1 MLSPLR
7 LPAVAIG
14 SNLALQVIKKWW
26 SKNAL
31 KLKSKNAS
39 YLPRVPE
46 TDCQINVFSFKKN
59 KLKKKNLKRVPF
71 YYSKNYTQMIY
82 KMDLADIDSSTNWFK
97 YKTLHF

>member
-26 SKNAL
+26 PKNAL
-31 KLKSKNAS
+31 KVKSKNAS

-46 TDCQINVFSFKKN
+46 TDCQINVFSFKKK
-59 KLKKKNLKRVPF
+59 KLKKKIWKECHPIM
-71 YYSKNYTQMIY
+71 QMIY
-82 KMDLADIDSSTNWFK
+82 KMDLTDIDSSTNSFK